1 MSAVGSFAKHLPTPL
16 RRRLGEWRRRLRN
29 RPAHTRAQ
37 KELLLR
43 DPSLENWERELL
55 AQASS
60 RIFHND
66 GMYAGDGARYFKV
79 GLSAV
84 SCIDKAVRDARLG
97 KIENVLD
104 LPCGG
109 GRVLRFLACRF
120 PAAKVWAGDLQ
131 RDMVDFCARE
141 FGATP
146 VYSAADL
153 DQLSIDASFDLI
165 WCGSLVTHLNAPGI
179 RSLLGFFSR
188 QLRPGGALVLSTHG
202 ERAAELMLNQE
213 IDYGV
218 SREALSKAIAAFR
231 ADGFGFASYPNEDDY
246 GVPTNEGQYGISLT
260 ARAWILGQARTKNL
274 EEKYFAAQSW
284 DNHQDVF
291 GFLKD
296 E

>member
-1 MSAVGSFAKHLPTPL
+1 MSSAKSLAKHLPSPIRRRLGEL
-16 RRRLGEWRRRLRN
+16 RRRLG
-29 RPAHTRAQ
+29 TRASRTEAQ
-37 KELLLR
+37 KKLLLTE
-43 DPSLENWERELL
+43 PSLEDWERELL
-55 AQASS
+55 TQTSS

-79 GLSAV
+79 GLSAM
-84 SCIDKAVRDARLG
+84 SCIDEAVRNARLE
-97 KIENVLD
+97 KIENILD

-109 GRVLRFLACRF
+109 GRVLRFLPCRF
-120 PAAKVWAGDLQ
+120 PAAKVWACDLQ

-141 FGATP
+141 FSATP
-146 VYSAADL
+146 VYSAADF

-188 QLRPGGALVLSTHG
+188 HLRPGGVLVLSTHG

-218 SREALSKAIAAFR
+218 SGEALKQAIARFR

-260 ARAWILGQARTKNL
+260 ARAWIAATAQTEGL
-274 EEKYFAAQSW
+274 EEEYFAAHGW

-291 GFLKD
+291 GFLKR
-296 E
+296 

>member
-1 MSAVGSFAKHLPTPL
+1 MSAVGSLAKHLPAPL

-37 KELLLR
+37 KQLLLR
-43 DPSLENWERELL
+43 DSSLENWERELL
-55 AQASS
+55 RQTSS

-79 GLSAV
+79 GLSAI
-84 SCIDKAVRDARLG
+84 SCIDEAVRHARLE
-97 KIENVLD
+97 KIENILD

-109 GRVLRFLACRF
+109 GRVLRFLAGRF
-120 PAAKVWAGDLQ
+120 PAAKVWACDLQ

-141 FGATP
+141 FRAKP
-146 VYSAADL
+146 VYSAADFDRL
-153 DQLSIDASFDLI
+153 AIDASFDLI

-179 RSLLGFFSR
+179 KSLLRFFSR
-188 QLRPGGALVLSTHG
+188 RLRPGGALVLSTHG
-202 ERAAELMLNQE
+202 AHAAELMLNQE

-218 SREALSKAIAAFR
+218 SRDALNKAIARFR
-231 ADGFGFASYPNEDDY
+231 ADGFGFASYPNDDDY

-260 ARAWILGQARTKNL
+260 ARAWIAATAQTEGL
-274 EEKYFAAQSW
+274 EEKYFAAHGW

-291 GFLKD
+291 GFLKR
-296 E
+296 